1 MVAFPVL
8 TTPITLVR
16 IQNYRIRSKI
26 QVSYTNVDTNIYV
39 NQENES
45 ATFLIIISVFY
56 VITQQQER
64 KFVSELALPA
74 VRKICANSILHGES
88 GKMQNWKI
96 GI

>member
-1 MVAFPVL
+1 M
-8 TTPITLVR
+8 
-16 IQNYRIRSKI
+16 
-26 QVSYTNVDTNIYV
+26 YV

-74 VRKICANSILHGES
+74 DRKSCANSILHGES

-96 GI
+96 GIYSFSEKIGGEVN